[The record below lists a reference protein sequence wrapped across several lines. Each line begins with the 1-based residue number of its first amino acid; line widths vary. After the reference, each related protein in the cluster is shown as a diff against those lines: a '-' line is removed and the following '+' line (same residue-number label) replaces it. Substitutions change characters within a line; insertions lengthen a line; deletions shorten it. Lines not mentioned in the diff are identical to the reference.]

1 MEEVKTPLQQLLS
14 GKLEPPTSAEAPL
27 YRLPSGTTILISE
40 EAQPSY
46 MTIYRGTVGYTQ
58 KDVDAL
64 EAAMPMWLV
73 EYLLLNQVPPS
84 VPLAK
89 LSFVLMPWNKDPDVE
104 PLPEMLNT
112 WVSILFYRHRFSCS
126 L

>member
-1 MEEVKTPLQQLLS
+1 MLNVYSDYQEKVEEVKTPLQQLLS
-14 GKLEPPTSAEAPL
+14 GKLEPPTSTEAPL
-27 YRLPSGTTILISE
+27 HRLPSGTTILISE

-46 MTIYRGTVGYTQ
+46 MTIYRGTVGYMQ

-112 WVSILFYRHRFSCS
+112 
-126 L
+126 